1 MKTNV
6 ALVALV
12 ASLLTIAAGRQLL
25 QSGTA
30 RVTFFDNGNYSGGG
44 QAFSTDVPATGC
56 GSCENLN
63 FVRTN
68 SWESYTSNAGTIIH
82 LYDGHFCTGKDSG
95 PLPAKE
101 GKITGSLSDS
111 VDSFRVCASET

>member
-1 MKTNV
+1 MLAIMKMNV

-12 ASLLTIAAGRQLL
+12 ASLLTIAASRQLL

-56 GSCENLN
+56 GGCENL
-63 FVRTN
+63 VRFYSAT
-68 SWESYTSNAGTIIH
+68 A
-82 LYDGHFCTGKDSG
+82 LYVQALLHVPRSGNPPYPSLRLKYYMLSVWSAPHVHIGKHRRACMS
-95 PLPAKE
+95 
-101 GKITGSLSDS
+101 I
-111 VDSFRVCASET
+111 